1 MIFNSD
7 DYWVYEKLKQL
18 GTRLELINVRDF
30 NRMETINALK
40 FVRHRYFPK
49 LEKLDDELC
58 NAVYDLIGGRPQ
70 HITQVA
76 RHRDIMKA
84 CHQIIDRK
92 RHGFES
98 MWLARG

>member
-30 NRMETINALK
+30 NRKETINALK
-40 FVRHRYFPK
+40 YIRHRYFPSK
-49 LEKLDDELC
+49 QYSLDDDVC

-76 RHRDIMKA
+76 RHKDIIKA
-84 CHQIIDRK
+84 CHQIIDREK
-92 RHGFES
+92 PGF
-98 MWLARG
+98 